1 MSNIAAPKQEMSDVM
16 PGINPNLAKTII
28 EKIPSNDDLLQ
39 QLSNFRKIIHE
50 QREGNK
56 DLDEKGRQMALAL
69 EQFAWNTEHLIKEKN
84 WDQAAQK
91 FAERAVKFGE
101 RVSKEAQLRQGDTK
115 ETLTRLANITSNLKR
130 LFASIFTS
138 DTRELLLDAT
148 GLVGSVLTLTAQ
160 QEDQYKQGKLPDLSD
175 DMKREISGRY
185 RNILAKVGRKS
196 EFKEVREDILNM
208 FDYWR
213 EIRNKSTATATD
225 KSSTSSSGQHTS
237 ILKDNAH
244 IMTKEELDEQRLLND
259 LRFDFRFLYEEAIS
273 IVQRFVQKYDLR
285 KLEDNFWSLYNEIN
299 NDQDASSFFYDL
311 RQWSNSIVEN
321 PDSSENEQVIEEGK
335 TLINRAFNI
344 RKKFGRKISNQI
356 EEFKEVLDSLQA
368 DRYLSAYKEELQHF
382 KDASSSGTFIDTVS
396 QFRHLALPIIK
407 EMMQD
412 IKLQPIDIKESFGHI
427 TIDNLVLK
435 IQEVSIDDIFVQL
448 KFGMKDLMMAEVK
461 IKNIQAKFQDVKF
474 TYERTATPQISDSG
488 VLNCFVAS
496 RDWKMKMVVREERG
510 RTPFFE
516 MSEAKAGIRRF
527 KIDIVE
533 SQHKVL
539 NSLMLPFIN
548 AKLRKRAQDAIE
560 GVLKEHGEFITHKMN
575 ELFSTSPF
583 SSQNFSPLS
592 FINLS
597 VDNPQ
602 PKESSVSSQ

>member
-1 MSNIAAPKQEMSDVM
+1 
-16 PGINPNLAKTII
+16 
-28 EKIPSNDDLLQ
+28 
-39 QLSNFRKIIHE
+39 
-50 QREGNK
+50 
-56 DLDEKGRQMALAL
+56 
-69 EQFAWNTEHLIKEKN
+69 
-84 WDQAAQK
+84 
-91 FAERAVKFGE
+91 
-101 RVSKEAQLRQGDTK
+101 
-115 ETLTRLANITSNLKR
+115 
-130 LFASIFTS
+130 
-138 DTRELLLDAT
+138 
-148 GLVGSVLTLTAQ
+148 
-160 QEDQYKQGKLPDLSD
+160 
-175 DMKREISGRY
+175 
-185 RNILAKVGRKS
+185 
-196 EFKEVREDILNM
+196 
-208 FDYWR
+208 
-213 EIRNKSTATATD
+213 
-225 KSSTSSSGQHTS
+225 
-237 ILKDNAH
+237 
-244 IMTKEELDEQRLLND
+244 
-259 LRFDFRFLYEEAIS
+259 
-273 IVQRFVQKYDLR
+273 
-285 KLEDNFWSLYNEIN
+285 
-299 NDQDASSFFYDL
+299 
-311 RQWSNSIVEN
+311 
-321 PDSSENEQVIEEGK
+321 VIEEGK
-335 TLINRAFNI
+335 TLINRAFYI

-368 DRYLSAYKEELQHF
+368 DKYLSAYKDQLQHF
-382 KDASSSGTFIDTVS
+382 KDVTSSGSFIDTVS

-412 IKLQPIDIKESFGHI
+412 IKLQPIDIKESFGHV
-427 TIDNLVLK
+427 TIDNLILK
-435 IQEVSIDDIFVQL
+435 IQEVSIDDIFVQF

-474 TYERTATPQISDSG
+474 TYERTATPQISDKG

-548 AKLRKRAQDAIE
+548 ATLRKRAQETIE

-592 FINLS
+592 FINFS
-597 VDNPQ
+597 FDSPQ